1 MGTTLGSTALP
12 SGRRVASIWS
22 FLKFAGT
29 YWSGST
35 GPRAWRLALAIFC
48 LVLLNLAVNLGL
60 NYWHR
65 WFFDTLERREAT
77 QLVPA
82 VMALAVLIMSGAAFA
97 VAMVYCRMTL
107 QLSWRRWATRVL
119 IKRWEDKSSEKSVLV
134 DGEADGSPQFRI
146 AEDVRLA
153 LDPIVELS
161 IGFLNAL
168 VLATMF
174 LSILIV
180 VGGGITFQIAELHL
194 TLPAYL
200 ALAAVTDAVGV
211 AAAMLGIGQ
220 PLMQRVAEKNES
232 EALFLYELTTATQL
246 DKHGDQVHHRFR
258 KAGAAFVRAVA
269 SWQRVIREL
278 CRVTWLSN
286 SNVYFSPL
294 LPLVLAAPKY
304 VSGEF
309 SLGTVMQLAA
319 AFVIVLGALNWLT
332 DNYVRLAEW
341 AASARRVAE
350 LRAAFEG

>member
-1 MGTTLGSTALP
+1 L
-12 SGRRVASIWS
+12 
-22 FLKFAGT
+22 
-29 YWSGST
+29 
-35 GPRAWRLALAIFC
+35 
-48 LVLLNLAVNLGL
+48 VNLGL
-60 NYWHR
+60 NQWHR
-65 WFFDTLERREAT
+65 WFFDTLERRETA
-77 QLVPA
+77 QLIPSV
-82 VMALAVLIMSGAAFA
+82 VALAALIMSGAAFA

-107 QLSWRRWATRVL
+107 QLYWRQWATRVL
-119 IKRWEDKSSEKSVLV
+119 IERWEDNSSAKSLLV

-161 IGFLNAL
+161 IGFLNAV

-180 VGGGITFQIAELHL
+180 VGGGITFQIADFHIAV
-194 TLPAYL
+194 PAYL
-200 ALAAVTDAVGV
+200 ALAAVAYAVGV
-211 AAAMLGIGQ
+211 SAAMVWIGR

-246 DKHGDQVHHRFR
+246 RTDGNHTHPRFR
-258 KAGAAFVRAVA
+258 RAGTALLRAVT

-304 VSGEF
+304 ISGEY

-332 DNYVRLAEW
+332 DNYVRSAEW

-350 LRAAFEG
+350 LRAALGEEQLKE